1 MSDVH
6 GRHVGMD
13 SQVGKGGWLGYL
25 GKKPRSIQVIF
36 VSSSVWKK
44 RHQMGGS
51 PMRFGGSQHTH
62 AIARGYGVG
71 AWNCRPKWGEFR
83 GEFYFGEQLLL
94 EDMD

>member
-1 MSDVH
+1 
-6 GRHVGMD
+6 
-13 SQVGKGGWLGYL
+13 
-25 GKKPRSIQVIF
+25 
-36 VSSSVWKK
+36 
-44 RHQMGGS
+44 MGGS

-62 AIARGYGVG
+62 AIARGYGMG